1 MSANESNTW
10 REINLRQ
17 RTRLTVRLFEPQYQ
31 VNQTSNL
38 QTFVVIYT
46 DKFLSCSA

>member
-17 RTRLTVRLFEPQYQ
+17 RTRLTVRLFEPQHQ
-31 VNQTSNL
+31 VTQTSNL